1 MKVSRRGVIAGYVR
15 KQLGDLLARHHN
27 ATQRL
32 QAEQQRHGDL
42 AEQIRLALGE
52 GREDLAET
60 ATSMLLDL
68 EAQFPVL
75 ESCVSD
81 CLAEGRDLENYLCA
95 LQARKREMEAEM
107 AQALKTARFAES
119 AALGARVPGTAG
131 IEAAVEK
138 ATNDFDRVATGMTG
152 VSSAVRSPD
161 AVKLAE
167 LEELA
172 RKNRIAERLARFK
185 QEADD

>member
-1 MKVSRRGVIAGYVR
+1 
-15 KQLGDLLARHHN
+15 
-27 ATQRL
+27 
-32 QAEQQRHGDL
+32 
-42 AEQIRLALGE
+42 
-52 GREDLAET
+52 
-60 ATSMLLDL
+60 MLLDL

-119 AALGARVPGTAG
+119 AALGARLPGTAG
-131 IEAAVEK
+131 IEA
-138 ATNDFDRVATGMTG
+138 MTG